1 MYKEDLGQLRKSYD
15 KSSLDLSDVGD
26 DPIGFFKKWFD
37 EASNHSEIEEANA
50 MSLATLGIDDF
61 PKSRV
66 VLLKALTDKGFVF
79 YTNYQSEKGLAIA
92 HHPKVGLSF
101 FWPPLERQVIIKGL
115 IQKTPS
121 DLSDEYFNSRPKG
134 SQLGA
139 IVSDQSNV
147 ISDRTII
154 EAKLNALEIH
164 YKNEEIPRPDNWGGY
179 LVIPKS
185 IEFWQGRPNRLH
197 DRIRCHLRQT
207 GLWDFCLLYT
217 SPSPRD

>member
-1 MYKEDLGQLRKSYD
+1 MDKEDIGQLRKSYD

-66 VLLKALTDKGFVF
+66 VLLKAFTDKGFVF

-154 EAKLNALEIH
+154 EAKLNALEIQ

-207 GLWDFCLLYT
+207 GLWDLERLA
-217 SPSPRD
+217 P

>member
-1 MYKEDLGQLRKSYD
+1 MDKEDLGQLRKSYD

-66 VLLKALTDKGFVF
+66 VLLKAFTDEGFVF

-147 ISDRTII
+147 ISDRTIL
-154 EAKLNALEIH
+154 EAKLNALEIQ

-207 GLWDFCLLYT
+207 GLWDLERL
-217 SPSPRD
+217 SP

>member
-1 MYKEDLGQLRKSYD
+1 MNKEDLGNLRKSYD

-66 VLLKALTDKGFVF
+66 VLLKAFTDKGFVF

-154 EAKLNALEIH
+154 EAKLNALEIQ

-207 GLWDFCLLYT
+207 GLWYLERLA
-217 SPSPRD
+217 P

>member
-1 MYKEDLGQLRKSYD
+1 MDKEDLGQLRKSYD

-26 DPIGFFKKWFD
+26 DPIGFFKRWFD

-66 VLLKALTDKGFVF
+66 VLLKAFTDKGFVF

-92 HHPKVGLSF
+92 RHPKVGLSF

-154 EAKLNALEIH
+154 EAKLNALEIQ
-164 YKNEEIPRPDNWGGY
+164 YKNEEIPRPNNWGGY

-197 DRIRCHLRQT
+197 DRIRCHLSQT
-207 GLWDFCLLYT
+207 GLWDLERLA
-217 SPSPRD
+217 P

>member
-1 MYKEDLGQLRKSYD
+1 MDKEDLGQLRKSYD
-15 KSSLDLSDVGD
+15 KSSLDLSDVGN

-66 VLLKALTDKGFVF
+66 VLLKAFTDKGFVF

-147 ISDRTII
+147 ISDRTIL
-154 EAKLNALEIH
+154 EAKLNALEIQ

-185 IEFWQGRPNRLH
+185 VEFWQGRPNRLH

-207 GLWDFCLLYT
+207 GLWDLERLA
-217 SPSPRD
+217 P

>member
-1 MYKEDLGQLRKSYD
+1 MDKEDLGQLRKSYD

-92 HHPKVGLSF
+92 RHPKVGLSF

-147 ISDRTII
+147 ISDRTIL
-154 EAKLNALEIH
+154 ETKLNALEIQ
-164 YKNEEIPRPDNWGGY
+164 YKNEEILRPDNWGGY

-207 GLWDFCLLYT
+207 GLWDLERLA
-217 SPSPRD
+217 P

>member
-1 MYKEDLGQLRKSYD
+1 MDKEDLGQLRKSYD
-15 KSSLDLSDVGD
+15 KSSLDIADVGD
-26 DPIGFFKKWFD
+26 DPMGFFKKWFD
-37 EASNHSEIEEANA
+37 EASDHSEIEEANA
-50 MSLATLGIDDF
+50 MSFTTLGIDDF

-66 VLLKALTDKGFVF
+66 VLLKAFTDKGFVF

-154 EAKLNALEIH
+154 EAKLNALEIQ

-207 GLWDFCLLYT
+207 GLWDLERLA
-217 SPSPRD
+217 P

>member
-1 MYKEDLGQLRKSYD
+1 LHNIWIKKNLGQLRKSYD

-101 FWPPLERQVIIKGL
+101 FWPPLERQVIIKGF
-115 IQKTPS
+115 IQKTSS

-154 EAKLNALEIH
+154 EAKLNALEIQ

-207 GLWDFCLLYT
+207 GLWDLERLA
-217 SPSPRD
+217 P

>member
-1 MYKEDLGQLRKSYD
+1 MDKEDLGQLRKSYD

-66 VLLKALTDKGFVF
+66 ILLKAFTDKGFVF

-154 EAKLNALEIH
+154 EAKLNALEIQ

-207 GLWDFCLLYT
+207 GLWDLERLA
-217 SPSPRD
+217 P

>member
-1 MYKEDLGQLRKSYD
+1 MDKEDLGQLRKSYD

-66 VLLKALTDKGFVF
+66 VLLKAFTDKGFVF

-92 HHPKVGLSF
+92 RHPKVGLSF

-139 IVSDQSNV
+139 IVSDQSNI
-147 ISDRTII
+147 ISDRTIL
-154 EAKLNALEIH
+154 EAKLNALEIQ

-197 DRIRCHLRQT
+197 DRIRCHLSQT
-207 GLWDFCLLYT
+207 GLWDLERLA
-217 SPSPRD
+217 P

>member
-1 MYKEDLGQLRKSYD
+1 MDKEDLGRLRKSYD
-15 KSSLDLSDVGD
+15 KSSLDLSDVGN

-66 VLLKALTDKGFVF
+66 VLLKAFTDKGFVF

-147 ISDRTII
+147 ISDRTIL
-154 EAKLNALEIH
+154 EAKLNALEIQ

-207 GLWDFCLLYT
+207 GLWDLERLA
-217 SPSPRD
+217 P

>member
-1 MYKEDLGQLRKSYD
+1 MDKEDLGQLRKSYD

-66 VLLKALTDKGFVF
+66 VLLKAFTDKGFVF

-147 ISDRTII
+147 ISDRTIL
-154 EAKLNALEIH
+154 EAKLNALEIQ

-197 DRIRCHLRQT
+197 DRIRCYLRQT
-207 GLWDFCLLYT
+207 GLWDLERLA
-217 SPSPRD
+217 P

>member
-1 MYKEDLGQLRKSYD
+1 MDKEDLGQLRKSYD

-147 ISDRTII
+147 ISDRTIL
-154 EAKLNALEIH
+154 ETKLNALEIQ

-207 GLWDFCLLYT
+207 GLWDLERLA
-217 SPSPRD
+217 P

>member
-1 MYKEDLGQLRKSYD
+1 MDKEDLGQLRKSYD

-66 VLLKALTDKGFVF
+66 VLLKAFTDKGFVF

-92 HHPKVGLSF
+92 RHPKVGLSF

-154 EAKLNALEIH
+154 EAKLNALEIQ

-207 GLWDFCLLYT
+207 GLWDLERLA
-217 SPSPRD
+217 P

>member
-1 MYKEDLGQLRKSYD
+1 MDKEDLGQLRKSYD
-15 KSSLDLSDVGD
+15 KSSLDLSDVDD

-66 VLLKALTDKGFVF
+66 VLLKAFTDKGFVF

-115 IQKTPS
+115 IKKTPS

-154 EAKLNALEIH
+154 EAKLNALEIQ

-207 GLWDFCLLYT
+207 GLWDLERLA
-217 SPSPRD
+217 P

>member
-1 MYKEDLGQLRKSYD
+1 MDKEDLGQLRKSYN

-66 VLLKALTDKGFVF
+66 VLLKAFTDKGFVF

-147 ISDRTII
+147 ISDRTIL
-154 EAKLNALEIH
+154 EAKLNALEIQ

-207 GLWDFCLLYT
+207 GLWDLERLA
-217 SPSPRD
+217 P

>member
-1 MYKEDLGQLRKSYD
+1 MDKEDLGQLRKSYD

-66 VLLKALTDKGFVF
+66 VLLKAFTDKGFVF

-154 EAKLNALEIH
+154 EAKLNALEVQ

-197 DRIRCHLRQT
+197 DRIRCHLSQT
-207 GLWDFCLLYT
+207 GLWDLERLA
-217 SPSPRD
+217 P

>member
-1 MYKEDLGQLRKSYD
+1 M
-15 KSSLDLSDVGD
+15 
-26 DPIGFFKKWFD
+26 
-37 EASNHSEIEEANA
+37 
-50 MSLATLGIDDF
+50 
-61 PKSRV
+61 
-66 VLLKALTDKGFVF
+66 
-79 YTNYQSEKGLAIA
+79 
-92 HHPKVGLSF
+92 
-101 FWPPLERQVIIKGL
+101 
-115 IQKTPS
+115 
-121 DLSDEYFNSRPKG
+121 SDEYFNSRPKG

-154 EAKLNALEIH
+154 EAKLNALEIQ

-207 GLWDFCLLYT
+207 GLWDLERLA
-217 SPSPRD
+217 P